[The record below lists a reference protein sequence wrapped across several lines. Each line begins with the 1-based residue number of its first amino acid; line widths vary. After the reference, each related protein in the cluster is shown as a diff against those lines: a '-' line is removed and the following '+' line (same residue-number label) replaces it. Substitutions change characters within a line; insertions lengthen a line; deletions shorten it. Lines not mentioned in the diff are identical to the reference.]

1 MTWGKGKH
9 LGSQNRQSEGPASQ
23 EVPAFVQR
31 ASTLWRSL
39 WTGDIKYGLFLSPSN
54 CSRYKLAQQGQRL
67 CVTDG
72 QCRLPWLL
80 AWPQASPIHS
90 KAQSGPIGETGG
102 WGCVGKLVATR
113 EGDGDGASW
122 GRRQMQLCR
131 SAKTDAST
139 VGPQNPLLT
148 PPCLQRVCPTT
159 LVARLTPGIP
169 AEGDTW
175 SICDYFCQKPQHPGP
190 GVRGGSLVGSLS
202 HPSTLEAH
210 FGWGRQWTW
219 ALGGAVKPAG
229 SPPTPTRAPDSLQR
243 NLWCPCAPALWLSA
257 AKGGPGRMLEG
268 GKRHWGLDSWAP
280 THSSHR
286 LATPLGRRSLLL
298 TRKPSP
304 AWTGEYPGGSPVA
317 SWHPA
322 SISVNSHQIV
332 LIWPSHVS
340 KLEPRQSVVRRH
352 RAWWMLLFSS
362 AGHSLGRTGVP
373 PSHPPPCWGTGVFPH
388 AASAPHSA
396 EQVREQ
402 ETGTPPHQG

>member
-1 MTWGKGKH
+1 MAHPAT
-9 LGSQNRQSEGPASQ
+9 LGCTTGSM
-23 EVPAFVQR
+23 
-31 ASTLWRSL
+31 

-80 AWPQASPIHS
+80 AWPPSSPIHG
-90 KAQSGPIGETGG
+90 KAQSGPISETGG

-113 EGDGDGASW
+113 GDGDGASW
-122 GRRQMQLCR
+122 GRRQMQFCR

-148 PPCLQRVCPTT
+148 PPCLQRVRPTT

-175 SICDYFCQKPQHPGP
+175 SVCDYFCQKPQHPGP

-210 FGWGRQWTW
+210 FGWGRQGTW
-219 ALGGAVKPAG
+219 ALGGAVKLAG
-229 SPPTPTRAPDSLQR
+229 SPPTPTRAPDGLQG

-280 THSSHR
+280 AHSTHR

-298 TRKPSP
+298 ARTPSP

-317 SWHPA
+317 SWHLHLCKQSSNCPHLA
-322 SISVNSHQIV
+322 
-332 LIWPSHVS
+332 SHVS
-340 KLEPRQSVVRRH
+340 KP
-352 RAWWMLLFSS
+352 W
-362 AGHSLGRTGVP
+362 
-373 PSHPPPCWGTGVFPH
+373 
-388 AASAPHSA
+388 
-396 EQVREQ
+396 
-402 ETGTPPHQG
+402 